1 MVISIDLTRD
11 NETWLF
17 TAFPNCVLKLNFGL
31 MYNDPVLYTLFDKG
45 QNKTLVLSDGVR
57 KSARDPFS
65 KTVLNSATVSLFNIE
80 LE

>member
-1 MVISIDLTRD
+1 
-11 NETWLF
+11 
-17 TAFPNCVLKLNFGL
+17 